1 MGGRSA
7 APRASPRRSGSLGP
21 VHRDGGAVKQDTT
34 VDRGDQN
41 RGRCGDAYQSGQWG
55 GGGSVMCHM
64 GSSYRCVVQGAK
76 QGVRRGPTHGCVSS
90 TSAST
95 IGMRALW
102 ARQAPTGRAQW
113 QPDKKRWSGAKACP
127 HAVVQVGVV
136 GCNTL
141 CYRNPNQSH

>member
-1 MGGRSA
+1 
-7 APRASPRRSGSLGP
+7 
-21 VHRDGGAVKQDTT
+21 VKQDTM